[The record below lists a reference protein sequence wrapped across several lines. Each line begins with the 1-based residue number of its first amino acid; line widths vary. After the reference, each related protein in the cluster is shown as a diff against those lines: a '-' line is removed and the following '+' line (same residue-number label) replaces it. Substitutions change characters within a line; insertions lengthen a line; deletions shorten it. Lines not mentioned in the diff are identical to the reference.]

1 MSHIGGSR
9 TAGHTSRDIFG
20 VQPSTQTA
28 LTRGQPT
35 TSTDALTARLLEIQ
49 DLAARG
55 DPAFQQGSGFF
66 GTRVGGAVET
76 ALASLTGDGDASD
89 IASVI
94 AEALRT
100 SSAQQASTDSAGLAL
115 QRELGLGQLAVSQG
129 QLGLAQRTQ
138 AFTEQDIQTQRLL
151 EAAGLATGPT
161 GAIQLAFL
169 ARGQGAPQAEVASIF
184 QNLPFVQA
192 LLAGET
198 LPSFGLPGQL
208 GGEFNR
214 VSSVGNVIE
223 GQNLGVTIP
232 ATTGVSRTQFENL
245 TPTEQAFLGA
255 LGQSETGTPSNEF
268 LEQIMRT
275 FIPENT
281 GTGSGVSIGF

>member
-1 MSHIGGSR
+1 MAFQSRLQSQSRGGIA
-9 TAGHTSRDIFG
+9 T
-20 VQPSTQTA
+20 STQQA
-28 LTRGQPT
+28 LTRGQPIT
-35 TSTDALTARLLEIQ
+35 SSTDLLTKRLLEIQ
-49 DLAARG
+49 GLAARG
-55 DPAFQQGSGFF
+55 DPAFQEGSSFF
-66 GTRVGGAVET
+66 ATKVGGAVET
-76 ALASLTGDGDASD
+76 ALASLTGGGDASD

-94 AEALRT
+94 AEALRA
-100 SSAQQASTDSAGLAL
+100 SSEQQASTDNAGLAL
-115 QRELGLGQLAVSQG
+115 QRELGIRNIELAE
-129 QLGLAQRTQ
+129 RTQ
-138 AFTEQDIQTQRLL
+138 AFTEQDVQTQRLL

-192 LLAGET
+192 LLSGET

-232 ATTGVSRTQFENL
+232 APTGVNRTQFENL

-281 GTGSGVSIGF
+281 ATGSGASIGF

>member
-1 MSHIGGSR
+1 
-9 TAGHTSRDIFG
+9 
-20 VQPSTQTA
+20 
-28 LTRGQPT
+28 
-35 TSTDALTARLLEIQ
+35 LEIQ
-49 DLAARG
+49 QLAARG
-55 DPAFQQGSGFF
+55 DPAFQEGSSFF
-66 GTRVGGAVET
+66 ATKVGGAVET
-76 ALASLTGDGDASD
+76 ALASLTGGEDVSS

-100 SSAQQASTDSAGLAL
+100 SSEQQASTDNAGLAL
-115 QRELGLGQLAVSQG
+115 QRELGIRNIELAE
-129 QLGLAQRTQ
+129 RTQ
-138 AFTEQDIQTQRLL
+138 AFTEQDVQTQRLL

-214 VSSVGNVIE
+214 VSPLGNVIE

-232 ATTGVSRTQFENL
+232 STTGVSRTQFENL

-281 GTGSGVSIGF
+281 STGSGASIGF

>member
-1 MSHIGGSR
+1 MSFHPTPTRLQPRGGS
-9 TAGHTSRDIFG
+9 A
-20 VQPSTQTA
+20 VPSIEET
-28 LTRGQPT
+28 
-35 TSTDALTARLLEIQ
+35 
-49 DLAARG
+49 
-55 DPAFQQGSGFF
+55 FF
-66 GTRVGGAVET
+66 FTPETETEKHKKGGA
-76 ALASLTGDGDASD
+76 TGL
-89 IASVI
+89 ASVI
-94 AEALRT
+94 ADILRASSEA
-100 SSAQQASTDSAGLAL
+100 QAATDAAATAL

-129 QLGLAQRTQ
+129 QLALGQRGQ

-169 ARGQGAPQAEVASIF
+169 ARGQGAPQAEIASIF
-184 QNLPFVQA
+184 QNLPFIQA

-214 VSSVGNVIE
+214 VSPLGNVIE

-232 ATTGVSRTQFENL
+232 AQTGVSRTQFQNL
-245 TPTEQAFLGA
+245 TPTEQAFLGS

-268 LEQIMRT
+268 LEGIMRT
-275 FIPENT
+275 FIPENV
-281 GTGSGVSIGF
+281 GGGAVSIGF

>member
-1 MSHIGGSR
+1 MAFQSRLQSQSRGGIA
-9 TAGHTSRDIFG
+9 T
-20 VQPSTQTA
+20 STQQA
-28 LTRGQPT
+28 LTRGQPIT
-35 TSTDALTARLLEIQ
+35 SSTDLLTKRLLEIQ
-49 DLAARG
+49 GLAARG
-55 DPAFQQGSGFF
+55 DPAFQEGSSFF
-66 GTRVGGAVET
+66 ATKVGGAVET
-76 ALASLTGDGDASD
+76 ALASLTGGGDASD

-94 AEALRT
+94 AEALRA
-100 SSAQQASTDSAGLAL
+100 SSEQQASTDNAGLAL
-115 QRELGLGQLAVSQG
+115 QRELGIRNIELAE
-129 QLGLAQRTQ
+129 RTQ
-138 AFTEQDIQTQRLL
+138 AFTEQDVQTQRLL

-208 GGEFNR
+208 GGEFSR

-232 ATTGVSRTQFENL
+232 STTGVSRTQFENL

-275 FIPENT
+275 FVPENT
-281 GTGSGVSIGF
+281 ATGSGASIGF

>member
-1 MSHIGGSR
+1 MTHPTPVTVPVPPI
-9 TAGHTSRDIFG
+9 
-20 VQPSTQTA
+20 TQQA
-28 LTRGQPT
+28 ISRGQP
-35 TSTDALTARLLEIQ
+35 SGSGADALTQRLLEIRE
-49 DLAARG
+49 LAGRG
-55 DPAFQQGSGFF
+55 DPAFQAGSAFF
-66 GTRVGGAVET
+66 GTRTGTAVEE
-76 ALASLTGDGDASD
+76 ALSLFAEGGPEGGDAASV
-89 IASVI
+89 ASVI
-94 AEALRT
+94 AEALRA
-100 SSAQQASTDSAGLAL
+100 SSESQAASDNAGLAL
-115 QRELGLGQLAVSQG
+115 QRELGIRQLELGE
-129 QLGLAQRTQ
+129 RTQ
-138 AFTEQDIQTQRLL
+138 AFTEQDTQTQRLL

-214 VSSVGNVIE
+214 VSPLGNVIE

-232 ATTGVSRTQFENL
+232 STTGVSRTQFENL

-268 LEQIMRT
+268 LDAIMRS
-275 FIPENT
+275 FIPENV
-281 GTGSGVSIGF
+281 GGGAVQIGV

>member
-1 MSHIGGSR
+1 MTFHLQARGGVS
-9 TAGHTSRDIFG
+9 G
-20 VQPSTQTA
+20 STQQA
-28 LTRGQPT
+28 LTRGQVT
-35 TSTDALTARLLEIQ
+35 TSTDLLTKRLLEIQ

-55 DPAFQQGSGFF
+55 DPAFQKGSAFF
-66 GTRVGGAVET
+66 ATRVGGAVET
-76 ALASLTGDGDASD
+76 ALASLTGGGDGDASD

-94 AEALRT
+94 AEALRA
-100 SSAQQASTDSAGLAL
+100 SSEKQASSDNAGLAL
-115 QRELGLGQLAVSQG
+115 QRELGIRNIELAE
-129 QLGLAQRTQ
+129 RTQ
-138 AFTEQDIQTQRLL
+138 AFTEQDVQTQRLL

-184 QNLPFVQA
+184 QNLPFIQA

-232 ATTGVSRTQFENL
+232 STTGVSRTQFENL

-281 GTGSGVSIGF
+281 STGAGASIGF

>member
-1 MSHIGGSR
+1 MAHGSPIPAQVPNLTR
-9 TAGHTSRDIFG
+9 S
-20 VQPSTQTA
+20 A
-28 LTRGQPT
+28 LTRGQTPLRPNFA
-35 TSTDALTARLLEIQ
+35 SGTDALTARLLEIQ
-49 DLAARG
+49 ELASRG
-55 DPAFQQGSGFF
+55 DPAFQEGSAFF
-66 GTRVGGAVET
+66 ATRTGRAVET
-76 ALASLTGDGDASD
+76 ALASLTGGDGDASD

-94 AEALRT
+94 AEALR
-100 SSAQQASTDSAGLAL
+100 SSNETQASSDNAGLAL
-115 QRELGLGQLAVSQG
+115 QRELGIRNIELAE
-129 QLGLAQRTQ
+129 RTQ
-138 AFTEQDIQTQRLL
+138 VFTEQDVQTQRLL

-184 QNLPFVQA
+184 QNLPFIQA

-214 VSSVGNVIE
+214 VSPLGNVIE

-232 ATTGVSRTQFENL
+232 AQTGVNRTQFQNL

-268 LEQIMRT
+268 LEGIMRT
-275 FIPENT
+275 FIPENV
-281 GTGSGVSIGF
+281 GGGALSIGF

>member
-1 MSHIGGSR
+1 MGFHPTSTRLQPHGGSQVPTFDPR
-9 TAGHTSRDIFG
+9 TVFFTPETEVPG
-20 VQPSTQTA
+20 
-28 LTRGQPT
+28 
-35 TSTDALTARLLEIQ
+35 RLREGAIDEFLV
-49 DLAARG
+49 LAE
-55 DPAFQQGSGFF
+55 D
-66 GTRVGGAVET
+66 
-76 ALASLTGDGDASD
+76 SLRKMM
-89 IASVI
+89 
-94 AEALRT
+94 E
-100 SSAQQASTDSAGLAL
+100 QQATTDTATIAL
-115 QRELGLGQLAVSQG
+115 NRELGLGQLAVSQG
-129 QLGLAQRTQ
+129 QLALGQRGQ

-169 ARGQGAPQAEVASIF
+169 ARGQGAPQEEIASLF
-184 QNLPFVQA
+184 QNLPFIQA

-214 VSSVGNVIE
+214 VSPLGNVIE

-232 ATTGVSRTQFENL
+232 AQTGVSRTQFQNL

-268 LEQIMRT
+268 LEGIMRT
-275 FIPENT
+275 FIPENV
-281 GTGSGVSIGF
+281 GGGAVSIGF